1 MRPSCIPTDGLPTG
15 DRLTPPTAREV
26 IPERPYGHVH
36 HPANLLICVAL
47 PPQFY
52 DIGGIRIEVPCIR
65 MILTDYPTRIVHC
78 RHHPDFPHGQP
89 SRPSQALPFFM
100 ALSNCS
106 FSLPDRMHYL
116 PFLRALSRFLS
127 APHCLLC
134 RLLILRIATQPRRQ
148 GRPFLRLPASSLL
161 PSAPGASLSLFHTHP
176 PYRKSCRMSEK
187 D

>member
-1 MRPSCIPTDGLPTG
+1 MPAG
-15 DRLTPPTAREV
+15 TPAAPRFSGRALNIFQHSPTARRSSGRPDNQAAPLTFFS
-26 IPERPYGHVH
+26 IPSSRKDHGPGQSLK
-36 HPANLLICVAL
+36 PA
-47 PPQFY
+47 
-52 DIGGIRIEVPCIR
+52 GR
-65 MILTDYPTRIVHC
+65 
-78 RHHPDFPHGQP
+78 RH
-89 SRPSQALPFFM
+89 PFFM

-161 PSAPGASLSLFHTHP
+161 PSAPGASLSLFHAHP
-176 PYRKSCRMSEK
+176 FTQSGHMSE
-187 D
+187 